1 MLDLLKIDPSYTKRR
16 RSTPKEGEIFELVPH
31 TTSIITIP
39 RYIISIKG
47 FTLRVGWILV
57 L

>member
-31 TTSIITIP
+31 TTSIITIFNV
-39 RYIISIKG
+39 
-47 FTLRVGWILV
+47 FTDFNHLLLIGNCRTI
-57 L
+57 